1 MHYTAL
7 KIHGRIQA
15 GMDVYQHR
23 VLICLGKRAFFFIN
37 QLYLIHYTISLIMH
51 IYIYQVKF
59 QQLTRDLLFYCYGK
73 PLKIKLIYH

>member
-23 VLICLGKRAFFFIN
+23 VLICLSKRAFFFIN
-37 QLYLIHYTISLIMH
+37 QLFLIYYTISLIMH
-51 IYIYQVKF
+51 IYQVKF

>member
-23 VLICLGKRAFFFIN
+23 VLICLGKRAF
-37 QLYLIHYTISLIMH
+37 LYQSTLLNILYNIVNYA
-51 IYIYQVKF
+51 YIYQVKF